1 MDFFQPLSLEETF
14 KRVYLV
20 FSRKW
25 AVFSSIMVMA
35 YLLFFAVSIVVVFM
49 LAPYIDYGNGQGY
62 SNTHVVIGTLLDL
75 GIYYA
80 IICIAD
86 GAIIR
91 AVAEMYVGQVPTV
104 DSTLQHG
111 LGKMYQ
117 LFGNAVVIGAGVG
130 VPAFI
135 LLLAMVWITNGAAA
149 GVIVFNAIFLVV
161 MACVVVVT
169 YFTYPA
175 VMVEDAGMVDS
186 IYRSFELTKNHRC
199 HIFSVLTLFFVTKF
213 VLDLACN
220 FTAMAGGGAVGA
232 LMQLLKI
239 IISVI
244 FATMGSMYVYCKLFG
259 GRQNA
264 TRADTATRCFGM
276 PTYIYHPDHIVRS
289 LTLFFPLLSIFS
301 NPASKPWCTLVSAP
315 NGKAST
321 TKSW

>member
-1 MDFFQPLSLEETF
+1 MDFFQPLNLEETF
-14 KRVYLV
+14 RRVYLV

-25 AVFSSIMVMA
+25 AVFSSIMIMA
-35 YLLFFAVSIVVVFM
+35 YLLFFAVSIVIVFM

-62 SNTHVVIGTLLDL
+62 SDAHVVVGTLIDL
-75 GIYYA
+75 AIYYA

-91 AVAEMYVGQVPTV
+91 AVAELYVGQVPTV

-135 LLLAMVWITNGAAA
+135 LLLAMVWIFNGAAV
-149 GVIVFNAIFLVV
+149 GVIIFNAIFLVV

-169 YFTYPA
+169 YFTYPS
-175 VMVEDAGMVDS
+175 VMVEDAGMIDS
-186 IYRSFELTKNHRC
+186 VYRSYELTKNHRG
-199 HIFSVLTLFFVTKF
+199 HIFTVLTLFFVTKF

-220 FTAMAGGGAVGA
+220 FTALAGGGAVGA

-239 IISVI
+239 IISVV
-244 FATMGSMYVYCKLFG
+244 FATFGSMYVLISSG
-259 GRQNA
+259 TT
-264 TRADTATRCFGM
+264 TRARRGIAFDSPKGA
-276 PTYIYHPDHIVRS
+276 IVAVS
-289 LTLFFPLLSIFS
+289 LAHLIFFLCSI
-301 NPASKPWCTLVSAP
+301 PASKQLFILVSVP
-315 NGKAST
+315 SRKAST
-321 TKSW
+321 TKLW